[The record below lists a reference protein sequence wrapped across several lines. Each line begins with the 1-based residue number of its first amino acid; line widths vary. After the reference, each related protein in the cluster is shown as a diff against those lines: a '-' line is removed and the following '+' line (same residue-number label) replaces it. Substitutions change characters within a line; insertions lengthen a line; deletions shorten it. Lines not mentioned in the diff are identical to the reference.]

1 MIIINYNFRFA
12 EKVLLRKGMLI
23 LIWKFILEKKT
34 IDALIVER
42 DLHKKEISKPML
54 DQFIR
59 KKNRSPVE
67 SAESHFP
74 KRVTCKH
81 TYGHITKMI
90 DFHAVCAVK
99 HFLKKV
105 LVKFKTFYF
114 MIWSIWFVIY
124 VYIGN
129 LKTHMQ
135 RHAGTLPA
143 RRYGQT
149 RRQGG
154 QRLAQE
160 GQRLVQE
167 HSSPG
172 TSYSIMLADE
182 CNFKNSSECH
192 TPVNV
197 YQHHHHQV

>member
-42 DLHKKEISKPML
+42 DLHKKEISKLML

-59 KKNRSPVE
+59 KKNHSPAE

-105 LVKFKTFYF
+105 FFFLSKTFYF
-114 MIWSIWFVIY
+114 MISSIWFVIF
-124 VYIGN
+124 VYRQSENSHAKACWYIAS
-129 LKTHMQ
+129 KTIWTNTSS
-135 RHAGTLPA
+135 RGTA
-143 RRYGQT
+143 TCSRGTAT
-149 RRQGG
+149 RSRAF
-154 QRLAQE
+154 L
-160 GQRLVQE
+160 
-167 HSSPG
+167 SW
-172 TSYSIMLADE
+172 
-182 CNFKNSSECH
+182 N
-192 TPVNV
+192 
-197 YQHHHHQV
+197 